1 MNNNEK
7 SKEYIK
13 DLSLILKSL
22 EKENGRYILFLK
34 CKKNGLDTYLTMDSL
49 HPKELFEVF
58 NVFMKNV
65 KYELKNEHNNCV
77 CSECKEAIK
86 KLQTILRTYESMSWT
101 NEKGEK

>member
-49 HPKELFEVF
+49 HPKYF
-58 NVFMKNV
+58 K
-65 KYELKNEHNNCV
+65 
-77 CSECKEAIK
+77 
-86 KLQTILRTYESMSWT
+86 
-101 NEKGEK
+101 